1 MFRQYDYFKT
11 IIHEFPEIKTVG
23 RVTGLMGLEE
33 AMENQRSQVPLLLM
47 AEDEGSGYL
56 SLDDGNFDY
65 GFHSFF
71 ILDQVRLGDSQDRQ
85 RALDRCMLTGL
96 KLFRRMMNDSRE
108 FGQPCYGL
116 DWTRIDYQR
125 IGPMMNNSHGYMF
138 TYVLRNE
145 NFLLVPMK

>member
-1 MFRQYDYFKT
+1 MFRQYDYFKS
-11 IIHEFPEIKTVG
+11 IIDQIPDIQTVG

-33 AMENQRSQVPLLLM
+33 AMENQRSLVPLMLM
-47 AEDEGSGYL
+47 AEDEAGGYL
-56 SLDDGNFDY
+56 SLDDGNFDF

-71 ILDQVRLGDSQDRQ
+71 IMDQVQLGDSQARQ
-85 RALDRCMLTGL
+85 RALDRCMAAGL
-96 KLFRRMMNDSRE
+96 QLLRQMMHDSRE

-125 IGPMMNNSHGYMF
+125 IGPMMNNSRGYMF

-145 NFLLVPMK
+145 NFHLVPKT